1 MSVDRGRRT
10 KKKKDDDDD
19 DEGINRKFKRV
30 PNEQKTRE
38 KKEKKKKFCLL
49 KFEVNSTSW

>member
-30 PNEQKTRE
+30 PND
-38 KKEKKKKFCLL
+38 
-49 KFEVNSTSW
+49 